1 MKNFNNVFSFTLT
14 QKIKSKGYIAITL
27 ALTLVFALIPTVSIV
42 VADLLDEDPA
52 PKIQTNTV
60 FVVDYTEGAADY
72 SVLSMP
78 DTKIEYRMAE
88 DVEKALKDAEKI
100 PFALVLVV
108 EESGLNL
115 LRPEESEAS
124 FSQTELLGQQIQ
136 SMFTLILAQKA
147 GISPEQLVA
156 LSAPNEIVSPETG
169 ASDEEQI
176 EDIQSLIAMIA
187 PMLILFILYFMV
199 LLYGNNVAN
208 VTIMEKAS
216 KLMDTFLLSVKPE
229 TLMLGK
235 VCATALAGICQIVLW
250 LDGLLGGLFL
260 GKTIVLA
267 IHPESDLMI
276 LRLLSSLS
284 ELSKILSPIGILL
297 AIPIVIFGF
306 LLYCTLAA
314 ISGAM
319 AAKQEDLAQT
329 NYVFAITLVVSFL
342 LCMDTVSGAATGI
355 DWLCYFPF
363 TAVLVLPGKAIV
375 GQAGALTCLSSLL
388 ILAAS
393 CVLMGIL
400 AGKIYRLTAFYRGN
414 PLTPK
419 KVIEMLKKSK

>member
-1 MKNFNNVFSFTLT
+1 MKNFGNVFSFTLT
-14 QKIKSKGYIAITL
+14 QKIKGKGYIAITL
-27 ALTLVFALIPTVSIV
+27 ALTLVFALIPAVSIV
-42 VADLLDEDPA
+42 IADLLDDDPI
-52 PKIQTNTV
+52 PEIKTDTV
-60 FVVDYTEGAADY
+60 FVVDNTAGNADY

-88 DVEKALKDAEKI
+88 NTEKALKGAETI

-108 EESGLNL
+108 EDDSLTI
-115 LRPEESEAS
+115 LRPNESEAGLS
-124 FSQTELLGQQIQ
+124 ETELLGQQIQ
-136 SMFTLILAQKA
+136 SMFSLILAQKA
-147 GISPEQLVA
+147 GITAEQLGA
-156 LSAPNEIVSPETG
+156 LSLPNEIVSPETE
-169 ASDEEQI
+169 ASEEEQI
-176 EDIQSLIAMIA
+176 GDIRDLIAMIA

-208 VTIMEKAS
+208 VTIMEKTS

-235 VCATALAGICQIVLW
+235 VCATALAGILQIFLW
-250 LDGLLGGLFL
+250 LGGLFGGLYL
-260 GKTIVLA
+260 GKAIVLA
-267 IHPESDLMI
+267 INPESDLLI

-284 ELSKILSPIGILL
+284 ELSEIISIGGLLFALPLVIL
-297 AIPIVIFGF
+297 GF

-319 AAKQEDLAQT
+319 AGKQEDLTQT
-329 NYVFAITLVVSFL
+329 NYVFAITLVISFL
-342 LCMDTVSGAATGI
+342 LCMDTVNGASTGI

-375 GQAGALTCLSSLL
+375 GQAGALVCLASLG
-388 ILAAS
+388 IMAAS
-393 CVLMGIL
+393 CILVGIL

-414 PLTPK
+414 ALTPK
-419 KVIEMLKKSK
+419 KVIEMLKRSK